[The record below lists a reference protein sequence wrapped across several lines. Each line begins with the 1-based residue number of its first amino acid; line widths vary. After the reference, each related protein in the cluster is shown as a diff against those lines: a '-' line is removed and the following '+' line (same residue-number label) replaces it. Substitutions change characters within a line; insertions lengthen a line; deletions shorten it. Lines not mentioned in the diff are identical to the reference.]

1 LTLGFGADYNYEER
15 RCIMENEKDFEMDQ
29 EFDMNESIVV
39 MTDEEGNEKFYRE
52 EVLFPV
58 GDNTFAVLVELRMTE
73 EGDIEDLDEE
83 ADIFMA
89 KVEIDEDGEET
100 YMDPTDEEFEAAL
113 AAYEELFDDEDEDE
127 AE

>member
-1 LTLGFGADYNYEER
+1 
-15 RCIMENEKDFEMDQ
+15 MENEKDFEMDQ

-58 GDNTFAVLVELRMTE
+58 GDNTFAVLVDLRMTV
-73 EGDIEDLDEE
+73 EGVIEDLDEE

>member
-1 LTLGFGADYNYEER
+1 MLSVATIAVPFTN
-15 RCIMENEKDFEMDQ
+15 
-29 EFDMNESIVV
+29 DM
-39 MTDEEGNEKFYRE
+39 
-52 EVLFPV
+52 PV
-58 GDNTFAVLVELRMTE
+58 KTVAKTPAAVNPTFAVLVELRMTE

-100 YMDPTDEEFEAAL
+100 YTDPTDEEFEAAL

>member
-1 LTLGFGADYNYEER
+1 MGE
-15 RCIMENEKDFEMDQ
+15 EKDFEMDQ

-100 YMDPTDEEFEAAL
+100 YTDPTDEEFEAAL
-113 AAYEELFDDEDEDE
+113 AAYEEIFDDEDEDE